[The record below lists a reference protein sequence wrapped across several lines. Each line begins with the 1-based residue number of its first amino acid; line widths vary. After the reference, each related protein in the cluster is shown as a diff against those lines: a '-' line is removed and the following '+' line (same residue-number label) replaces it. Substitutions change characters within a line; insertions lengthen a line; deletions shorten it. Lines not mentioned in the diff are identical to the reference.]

1 MNQAQCIPGLDVG
14 ARIIGVPGIHFMMYR
29 NCSVLTDAQAKHK
42 LLEIGPV
49 IFAVAM
55 MKLKSR
61 TRLSLHLAKCFHTGA
76 VIVDAT
82 QIKPKCAD
90 R

>member
-1 MNQAQCIPGLDVG
+1 
-14 ARIIGVPGIHFMMYR
+14 MMYR

-55 MKLKSR
+55 MELKSR

-76 VIVDAT
+76 VIMDAT
-82 QIKPKCAD
+82 QIKSKCPD